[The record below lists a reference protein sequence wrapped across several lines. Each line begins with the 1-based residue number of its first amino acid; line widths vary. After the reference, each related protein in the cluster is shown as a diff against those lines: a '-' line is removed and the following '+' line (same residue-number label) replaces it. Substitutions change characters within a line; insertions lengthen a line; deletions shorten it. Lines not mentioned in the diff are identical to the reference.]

1 MKIIE
6 WFGEPENGFFTLH
19 VLAIFAAA
27 FVIDFL
33 EPHWTTLTFPAVL
46 LLAAASFMWNY
57 PAEAIK
63 THGLFAEYLVELRVL
78 WLVILGLI
86 SEYVI
91 LGILENKIHTG
102 MLLGAIVIAVVL
114 VLASRNRLQEKLVK
128 ARGFK

>member
-6 WFGEPENGFFTLH
+6 WFAEAENSFFTMH
-19 VLAIFAAA
+19 VLAVFAVA
-27 FVIDFL
+27 FVLEYL
-33 EPHWTTLTFPAVL
+33 EPTWTTLTFPAVL

-57 PAEAIK
+57 PAESIK
-63 THGLFAEYLVELRVL
+63 SHGLFSEYLIELRVL

-91 LGILENKIHTG
+91 IGLLEKTIHTG
-102 MLLGAIVIAVVL
+102 MLLGAVVIAVVL
-114 VLASRNRLQEKLVK
+114 VLASRSRLQEKLVK